1 MTHFNNNHNYHNSF
15 TYYLMVGLEFKEETN
30 DVLQLEHRTDGAK
43 TWTLQNEDH
52 KYPESFQTWCWR
64 RPVGLIM

>member
-1 MTHFNNNHNYHNSF
+1 
-15 TYYLMVGLEFKEETN
+15 MVGLEFKEETN

-52 KYPESFQTWCWR
+52 KYPGSFQTWCWR